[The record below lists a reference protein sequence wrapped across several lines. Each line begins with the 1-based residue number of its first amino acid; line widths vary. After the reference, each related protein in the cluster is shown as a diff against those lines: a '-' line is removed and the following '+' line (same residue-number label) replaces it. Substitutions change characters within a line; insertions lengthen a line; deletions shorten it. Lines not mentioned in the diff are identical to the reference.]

1 MALAHRL
8 CEAGRAA
15 EAEDV
20 CREGLARHPGL
31 VTGQVA
37 LGRALLDRGRMRE
50 AMEVLIS
57 AAKANPDHGDAFRW
71 LGEVVMKRGDLPR
84 ARAMLEYA
92 EELSPNDRRVTELLI
107 EAGGTPTFRSARPK
121 TDFEHTRVSNARALA
136 DRMHE
141 DPMDEP
147 TRVGPEISELLA
159 AETSDRHRRGLP
171 PPPAPGAGLGID
183 EPTVVDGR
191 AALQAWRN
199 AGASE
204 DPSSPFSAESEK
216 IQVPQVGELNV
227 NQAAREPSGARLP
240 LVQVVDQD
248 KTPVSGRLP
257 VPPQRRT
264 LSALRA
270 VSRPGTRKRLVVAG
284 GAVAAVAAVAIIA
297 SLARRGDSGAGDGLR
312 AKMTAAINA
321 GTLRS
326 LSTARDLGKQILASA
341 PGDGDALAGIAFVEA
356 LLLRDYG
363 LGQRADAQAAL
374 TKALEVKGAP
384 AARNGTLQATCALL
398 ALTRGKLAEAQQC
411 AEKALAATPDGA
423 PALLAAARVKMHN
436 ADLEGAKRDLERLLQ
451 RTPDFS
457 EAVLDW
463 AAIWI
468 DLGDPSTASQSLR
481 EQIKRTSDHLRA
493 RLLLAEAERALG
505 DRSAA
510 EGLEAACRAE
520 SKQSPSLRVGC
531 LLAASSQ
538 SRLAGEHQQ
547 AVRSARAAGAE
558 LPDEPRVLASAAMG
572 MAVLGEIDA
581 ADEALKRAK
590 ALARETSVPVAW
602 ADMAVRLGR
611 RQVVVPSHLLDTAVG
626 PERRLVAAR
635 LILAYEGAAG
645 LGKHLKAVP
654 RGLVL
659 IDPDLHALS
668 QIPDD
673 AAGRGDRTDLEKRAD
688 RGDPVAAYVLGRLLE
703 RRAPDPAA
711 KRLEKA
717 LWGHGDTCDAAVV
730 YRRLLKQLGY
740 DAPPQRILREL
751 RSRNAQCPAAQP

>member
-1 MALAHRL
+1 VALAHRL

-20 CREGLARHPGL
+20 CREGLGRHPGL

-37 LGRALLDRGRMRE
+37 LGRALLDRGRVRE
-50 AMEVLIS
+50 AMEVLIG

-71 LGEVVMKRGDLPR
+71 LGEVVIKRGDMPR
-84 ARAMLEYA
+84 ARALLEYA

-107 EAGGTPTFRSARPK
+107 EAGGTPTFRSPRPK

-141 DPMDEP
+141 DPLDEP

-159 AETSDRHRRGLP
+159 AETSDRHRQQ
-171 PPPAPGAGLGID
+171 PGAGLGID

-199 AGASE
+199 AGAVGN
-204 DPSSPFSAESEK
+204 PSSPFEPESEK

-227 NQAAREPSGARLP
+227 TEPARDPSGARLP

-248 KTPVSGRLP
+248 KTPVSARLP
-257 VPPQRRT
+257 IPPRKTLSPVRAARTPGARKRT
-264 LSALRA
+264 LAI
-270 VSRPGTRKRLVVAG
+270 G
-284 GAVAAVAAVAIIA
+284 GAVAGAAV
-297 SLARRGDSGAGDGLR
+297 LATVIVLATRPDTAAVEGLR
-312 AKMTAAINA
+312 AKMAAAIA
-321 GTLRS
+321 TGTLHS
-326 LSTARDLGKQILASA
+326 LTTAHELGAQILTTL
-341 PGDGDALAGIAFVEA
+341 PGDGDALAGLAFIDA

-363 LGQRADAQAAL
+363 LGQRADVEAVLARAE
-374 TKALEVKGAP
+374 AVKGAP
-384 AARNGTLQATCALL
+384 AARLGTVQATHALL
-398 ALTRGKLAEAQQC
+398 ALTAGKLPEAQQSG
-411 AEKALAATPDGA
+411 EKALAATPDGA
-423 PALLAAARVKMHN
+423 PALLAAARVKIHN
-436 ADLEGAKRDLERLLQ
+436 ADLEGARRDLERLLQ
-451 RTPDFS
+451 RTPEFS

-481 EQIKRTSDHLRA
+481 EQIKRTPDHLRA

-510 EGLEAACRAE
+510 EGLEAGCRAE
-520 SKQSPSLRVGC
+520 SKQSPALRVGC
-531 LLAASSQ
+531 LLAAASQ
-538 SRLAGEHQQ
+538 SRLAGEHLQ
-547 AVRSARAAGAE
+547 AVRSARAAAAE
-558 LPDEPRVLASAAMG
+558 IPDEPRLLASAAMS

-611 RQVVVPSHLLDTAVG
+611 HQVVVPSHLLDTAVG

-635 LILAYEGAAG
+635 LILAYEGPAG
-645 LGKHLKAVP
+645 LGKQLKDVP

-668 QIPDD
+668 QIAED

-688 RGDPVAAYVLGRLLE
+688 RGDPVASYVLGRLLE
-703 RRAPDPAA
+703 RHSPNTAA
-711 KRLEKA
+711 RRLEKA
-717 LWGHGDTCDAAVV
+717 LWGHGDACDAAVI
-730 YRRLLKQLGY
+730 YRNLLRQTESG
-740 DAPPQRILREL
+740 APPQRILREL

>member
-37 LGRALLDRGRMRE
+37 LGRALLDRGRVRE
-50 AMEVLIS
+50 AQEVLIA

-71 LGEVVMKRGDLPR
+71 LGEVVIKRGDLPR
-84 ARAMLEYA
+84 ARALLEYA

-107 EAGGTPTFRSARPK
+107 EAGGTPTFRSPRPK

-141 DPMDEP
+141 DPTDEP

-159 AETSDRHRRGLP
+159 AETSDRHR
-171 PPPAPGAGLGID
+171 PGPSMGPGPGLGID

-199 AGASE
+199 AGAAE
-204 DPSSPFSAESEK
+204 DPSSPFSTEGSEK
-216 IQVPQVGELNV
+216 IQPPQMGELNV
-227 NQAAREPSGARLP
+227 PQAAREPSGARLP

-248 KTPVSGRLP
+248 KTPVSARMPLP
-257 VPPQRRT
+257 PRRT

-270 VSRPGTRKRLVVAG
+270 VATPASRKKLLVAG
-284 GAVAAVAAVAIIA
+284 VAAVAVAAVVAIVVA
-297 SLARRGDSGAGDGLR
+297 ARRGDGGAGEGLR
-312 AKMTAAINA
+312 TKLAAAITA

-326 LSTARDLGKQILASA
+326 LSTARELGKQILSA
-341 PGDGDALAGIAFVEA
+341 APEDGDTLANLALVDA

-363 LGQRADAQAAL
+363 LGQRSQAEASLARAQA
-374 TKALEVKGAP
+374 VKGPP
-384 AARNGTLQATCALL
+384 AARTGTLQATCALL
-398 ALTRGKLAEAQQC
+398 ALTAGKLPEAQQC

-423 PALLAAARVKMHN
+423 PALLAAARVKIHN
-436 ADLEGAKRDLERLLQ
+436 ADLEGARRDLERLLQ

-481 EQIKRTSDHLRA
+481 EQIKRTGDHLRA

-538 SRLAGEHQQ
+538 ARLAGEHQQ

-558 LPDEPRVLASAAMG
+558 LPPEPRLLASAALG

-611 RQVVVPSHLLDTAVG
+611 RQVVVPSHLLETAVG

-635 LILAYEGAAG
+635 LILAYEGAGG

-668 QIPDD
+668 QIADD

-688 RGDPVAAYVLGRLLE
+688 HGDPVAGYVLGRLLE
-703 RRAPDPAA
+703 KHNPNLAA
-711 KRLEKA
+711 RRLEKA
-717 LWGHGDTCDAAVV
+717 LWGHGDTCDAAAL
-730 YRRLLKQLGY
+730 YRNLLKQLGY
-740 DAPPQRILREL
+740 DNPPQRIIREL

>member
-1 MALAHRL
+1 LS
-8 CEAGRAA
+8 
-15 EAEDV
+15 
-20 CREGLARHPGL
+20 RHPGL

-37 LGRALLDRGRMRE
+37 LGRALLDRGRVRE
-50 AMEVLIS
+50 AQEVLIG

-71 LGEVVMKRGDLPR
+71 LGEVVIKRGDLPR
-84 ARAMLEYA
+84 ARALLEYA

-107 EAGGTPTFRSARPK
+107 EAGGTPTFRSARPN

-141 DPMDEP
+141 DSLDDP
-147 TRVGPEISELLA
+147 TRVGPEMSELLA
-159 AETSDRHRRGLP
+159 AETSDRHRRQ
-171 PPPAPGAGLGID
+171 PAPALGID

-191 AALQAWRN
+191 AALQAWKN
-199 AGASE
+199 AGVRE
-204 DPSSPFSAESEK
+204 PSSPFSTDSED

-227 NQAAREPSGARLP
+227 APPMREPSGARLP
-240 LVQVVDQD
+240 LVQVLDED
-248 KTPVSGRLP
+248 KTPVNARVP
-257 VPPQRRT
+257 VPQRKT
-264 LSALRA
+264 LSALR
-270 VSRPGTRKRLVVAG
+270 VVRQPGARKRVFAIA
-284 GAVAAVAAVAIIA
+284 GAVAAAAIIA
-297 SLARRGDSGAGDGLR
+297 TIAFVASRPGVGTGEGLR
-312 AKMTAAINA
+312 AKMNSAISA

-326 LSTARDLGKQILASA
+326 LIAARDLGKQMLASA
-341 PGDGDALAGIAFVEA
+341 PGDGDTLASLAFIDALLVRDYAFGQRSDAEAALA
-356 LLLRDYG
+356 R
-363 LGQRADAQAAL
+363 AQAVA
-374 TKALEVKGAP
+374 APP
-384 AARNGTLQATCALL
+384 AARSGTLQATCAIV
-398 ALTRGKLAEAQQC
+398 ALTAGKLAEAQQC
-411 AEKALAATPDGA
+411 AEKAVAATPDGA
-423 PALLAAARVKMHN
+423 PALLAAARVKIHN
-436 ADLEGAKRDLERLLQ
+436 ADLEGARRDLERLLQ

-481 EQIKRTSDHLRA
+481 EQIKRTPDHLRA

-520 SKQSPSLRVGC
+520 SKESPALRVGC

-558 LPDEPRVLASAAMG
+558 MPDEPRVLAAAALG

-581 ADEALKRAK
+581 ADEALKRART
-590 ALARETSVPVAW
+590 LARETSVPIAW
-602 ADMAVRLGR
+602 ADMAVKLGR
-611 RQVVVPSHLLDTAVG
+611 RQVVVPSHLMDTAVG

-635 LILAYEGAAG
+635 LILAYEGAGA
-645 LGKHLKAVP
+645 LAKHLKNVP

-659 IDPDLHALS
+659 IDPDLHAIS
-668 QIPDD
+668 QIAEDSG
-673 AAGRGDRTDLEKRAD
+673 ARGDRTDLEKRAD
-688 RGDPVAAYVLGRLLE
+688 HGDPVASYVLGRLLE
-703 RRAPDPAA
+703 RHAADPAA

-717 LWGHGDTCDAAVV
+717 LWGHGDACEAAVI

-740 DAPPQRILREL
+740 ESAPQRIMREL
-751 RSRNAQCPAAQP
+751 KSRNAQCPAAQP